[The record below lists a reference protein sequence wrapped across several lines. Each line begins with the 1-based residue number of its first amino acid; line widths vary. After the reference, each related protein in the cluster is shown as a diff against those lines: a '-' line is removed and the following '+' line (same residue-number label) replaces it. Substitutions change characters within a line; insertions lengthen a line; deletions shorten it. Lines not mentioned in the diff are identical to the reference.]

1 MPQLVRQEIGR
12 LQLKDEVEIVT
23 SNCAL
28 SSLSSAKVFNGGIIK
43 IPTNAIIDSL
53 QISTELRGPSIQGPF
68 GSITTTLGT
77 AINSRAGNLYQG
89 NMCAIIRNWI
99 TCDFKVGDCLTL
111 QNQGYPGLFTNTT
124 GGKANCV
131 RQPNQ
136 IGGGAVFKC
145 DGDGAGVSLIFTL
158 LRPRQSIF
166 TFGRGILWLAYDVTV
181 IVTGF
186 VTSNLVQNVTEVEE
200 TICCRI
206 IDPNSKILYGERPA
220 TSDLQSDFIET
231 QLQACRVAENI
242 IWQQNKVIDV
252 NFSIPFRPAIRRGQT
267 IRVLNPAKS
276 IDFLGIIKSFSHVFN
291 FGQASVVTQI
301 QATGTEYIFR
311 SGIGDQNIQDK
322 VDLRS

>member
-12 LQLKDEVEIVT
+12 LELKDEVEIRT
-23 SNCAL
+23 SDCAL
-28 SSLSSAKVFNGGIIK
+28 SRLGPAKIFNGGIIK
-43 IPTNAIIDSL
+43 IPTNAIISSL
-53 QISTELRGPSIQGPF
+53 QISTELRGPSVQGPF
-68 GSITTTLGT
+68 GNITTTLGST
-77 AINSRAGNLYQG
+77 INSRAGKLYQG
-89 NMCAIIRNWI
+89 NMCAIIESWR
-99 TCDFKVGDCLTL
+99 TCQLKIGDCLTL
-111 QNQGYPGLFTNTT
+111 QEQGYPGLFTNTT
-124 GGKANCV
+124 AQKANCI

-136 IGGGAVFKC
+136 IGGGAVYKC

-158 LRPRQSIF
+158 LRPNETIF
-166 TFGRGILWLAYDVTV
+166 SFGGGILWKAYDVTV

-242 IWQQNKVIDV
+242 IWQQNKVIEV
-252 NFSIPFRPAIRRGQT
+252 SFSIPFRPAIRRGQT
-267 IRVLNPAKS
+267 IRVLNPKKS

-291 FGQASVVTQI
+291 FEQATVVTQI
-301 QATGTEYIFR
+301 QATGTEYVFR
-311 SGIGDQNIQDK
+311 SGIGDKNVQDK

>member
-1 MPQLVRQEIGR
+1 MPQLIRQEIGR
-12 LQLKDEVEIVT
+12 LQLKDEVEIRT
-23 SNCAL
+23 SNCTLAAL
-28 SSLSSAKVFNGGIIK
+28 GPAKIFAGGIIK
-43 IPTNAIIDSL
+43 IPTNAIISSL
-53 QISTELRGPSIQGPF
+53 QISTELRGPSVQGPF

-77 AINSRAGNLYQG
+77 TFNSDKGKLYQG
-89 NMCAIIRNWI
+89 NMCAIVTSFAACLLKI
-99 TCDFKVGDCLTL
+99 GDCLTL
-111 QNQGYPGLFTNTT
+111 QTQGYPGLFTNTT
-124 GGKANCV
+124 ADKGNCI

-136 IGGGAVFKC
+136 IGGGAVYKC
-145 DGDGAGVSLIFTL
+145 DGDGAGFSLIFTL
-158 LRPRQSIF
+158 LRPNQTIF
-166 TFGRGILWLAYDVTV
+166 SFGGGILWKAYDVTV

-186 VTSNLVQNVTEVEE
+186 VTSNLVQNVSEVEE

-267 IRVLNPAKS
+267 IRVLNPKKS
-276 IDFLGIIKSFSHVFN
+276 IDFLGIVKSFSHVFN
-291 FGQASVVTQI
+291 FDQASVVTQI